1 MKARYISLLV
11 LLTAVGLYA
20 QAPITE
26 ATQTATQQTIAA
38 PAEELLPVYNLQQ
51 CREMALNASVGT
63 ELRQETLAAAKLNEQ
78 AALAAMFP
86 TVSVNAAYTWNSKSP
101 HLLANEMQFDFGTA
115 RVGADGMGSFE
126 WSETSLINQLSQETR
141 SLPNM
146 HERVQTIGNEA
157 GQLWDMLS
165 QGEKSE
171 YARRVEEL
179 SSGGMDRKEA
189 EAAVLMAAMHEIASA
204 TRTIAE
210 VEADNKQHQLLVSV
224 DEAYWRVVNVEHKK
238 QLANQYYNLLVTL
251 ESNVQELAAE
261 GLATQQDLLKVKAKR
276 GEAEVKKMQAEN
288 GLILSKMALCQLI
301 GLPLDSKFNL
311 DDHGLQ
317 DIQLHDTIAVSNEML
332 DARSEI
338 QLLDAAQKIAQSN
351 VKMMAAGLQ
360 PNIVAQASYVYTNP
374 NLDNGFSN
382 KWNGTGF
389 FTAGVVVNVPIAHA
403 DDILR
408 LKAAKHEA
416 NVLSL
421 KRQEAKEMLT
431 LQVTQ
436 ANQKVLE
443 AQQKVA
449 MTELQVKNAEE
460 VLRFAQEAFD
470 AGMATASDLMQ
481 AQTAWLAAC
490 TDHVDAEVE
499 AQVAET
505 RYKHF
510 TNTLE

>member
-1 MKARYISLLV
+1 
-11 LLTAVGLYA
+11 
-20 QAPITE
+20 
-26 ATQTATQQTIAA
+26 
-38 PAEELLPVYNLQQ
+38 
-51 CREMALNASVGT
+51 
-63 ELRQETLAAAKLNEQ
+63 
-78 AALAAMFP
+78 
-86 TVSVNAAYTWNSKSP
+86 
-101 HLLANEMQFDFGTA
+101 
-115 RVGADGMGSFE
+115 
-126 WSETSLINQLSQETR
+126 
-141 SLPNM
+141 
-146 HERVQTIGNEA
+146 
-157 GQLWDMLS
+157 
-165 QGEKSE
+165 
-171 YARRVEEL
+171 
-179 SSGGMDRKEA
+179 
-189 EAAVLMAAMHEIASA
+189 
-204 TRTIAE
+204 
-210 VEADNKQHQLLVSV
+210 
-224 DEAYWRVVNVEHKK
+224 
-238 QLANQYYNLLVTL
+238 
-251 ESNVQELAAE
+251 
-261 GLATQQDLLKVKAKR
+261 
-276 GEAEVKKMQAEN
+276 MQAEN